1 MALTR
6 ISDVIV
12 PEIFYDYIAKDTVEK
27 SAIFQSGVIKSDAEL
42 GAKLAGGGTIF
53 NAPFWNDLDN
63 TEGGIANDDPAS
75 IATPGKIGAL
85 KDMVRRQV
93 RTRSWSTADLS
104 GVLAGSDPMARI
116 RDRVTAYWTRQFQR
130 TMVQTL
136 AGVFADNIANDAS
149 DMVKTIGNDSASA
162 VTDAELVS
170 AEAILD
176 TKQLMGDASDALKV
190 IIMHSVV
197 YTRLQKLNLIDFVPD
212 SEGHIKFAYYLGYLV
227 IVDDGVQTT
236 TGTNRV
242 TYTTYLL
249 GPGALGWAESAN
261 NMMPVEVRREPGQGN
276 GMGVEILYTRRQYC
290 LHPYGFAW
298 QESSIAGNFPT
309 NAELATAANWN
320 RVLVER
326 KQAPIA
332 ALRTN
337 G

>member
-6 ISDVIV
+6 LTDVIV
-12 PEIFYDYIAKDTVEK
+12 PEIFAGYMAKDTVEK
-27 SAIFQSGVIKSDAEL
+27 SAIFQSGVIKADSEL
-42 GAKLAGGGTIF
+42 GSNLAGGGTTF

-63 TEGGIANDDPAS
+63 TEGGIASDDPAV

-85 KDMVRRQV
+85 KSIVRRQV

-104 GVLAGSDPMARI
+104 GVLAGSDPMQRI
-116 RDRVTAYWTRQFQR
+116 RERVNAYWTRQFQR
-130 TMVQTL
+130 SMVQTL
-136 AGVFADNIANDAS
+136 AGVFADNIANDSS
-149 DMVKTIGNDSASA
+149 DMVKVIGNDSASA

-170 AEAILD
+170 AESILD
-176 TKQLMGDASDALKV
+176 TKQLMGDAADDLKV

-227 IVDDGVQTT
+227 IVDDGVQTV

-249 GPGALGWAESAN
+249 GQGALGWAETSN
-261 NMMPVEVRREPGQGN
+261 NFMPVEVRREPGQGN
-276 GMGVEILYTRRQYC
+276 GMGVEILYTRRAYC

-298 QESSIAGNFPT
+298 KEAAVAGNFPT
-309 NAELATAANWN
+309 NAELATATNWD
-320 RVLVER
+320 RVYPER
-326 KQAPIA
+326 KQVPIT